1 MTSAVA
7 LMIHDNKAY
16 NAIMTLDLKG
26 LYFLWLEMASV
37 CDLQCNEKRPM
48 KETILMKIPK
58 ASQRHPKGI
67 PQIQNSFKQIFKLH
81 QARSLL
87 S

>member
-1 MTSAVA
+1 MTSPVV
-7 LMIHDNKAY
+7 LMMHDNKAY

-37 CDLQCNEKRPM
+37 CDLQCNEKTPM

-58 ASQRHPKGI
+58 ASQRHPPNPKL
-67 PQIQNSFKQIFKLH
+67 IQTNIQVASREVSFP
-81 QARSLL
+81 
-87 S
+87 